1 MPTVTKN
8 RQRAFTIVEVI
19 VALAILVFGLGAIYG
34 HMVDTARNGHRGLER
49 MQARWL
55 AHERLA
61 ELRSAPYAS
70 LKAWTPGDRVPMSD
84 RVKAAARVGTLPD
97 GSIEVAVEAG
107 VFEKNSNQPANAVT
121 VKGVVAP

>member
-8 RQRAFTIVEVI
+8 RQRGFTIVEVI

-34 HMVDTARNGHRGLER
+34 HMINSARSGQRSIQR
-49 MQARWL
+49 MQSRWL

-61 ELRSAPYAS
+61 ELRTAPYAS
-70 LKAWTPGDRVPMSD
+70 LKGWTPGAPVPMSD
-84 RVKAAARVGTLPD
+84 AVKAVARVGTLPD
-97 GSIEVAVEAG
+97 GSIEVAVDAG
-107 VFEKNSNQPANAVT
+107 VYENQAKQPDNAVT